1 MVSTVSRNSWPGTS
15 VWRKHRSK
23 ISIKLHKQKQ
33 IEEICSCYL
42 VLVLRSV
49 CSLGFHLW
57 FSVAALDEQPMEMP
71 FKNLATG
78 DSVFTLWHMTLG
90 LCVLSLLHW
99 KVRAGVKIV
108 FGFALGLTRALL
120 RRTFYRRAGAEGERD
135 KRRKFSKQKKN
146 SSLVQQFPAVSLT
159 TLLADYESLTES
171 DSRKPTR
178 PKSSVIVMS
187 SRSTRGSR
195 RHRLVFFQLISVK
208 EAERRTKL
216 NANELA
222 NDDSSL
228 LPEMLQT
235 SSLIQEPSL
244 LEVSCYEQFSCLV
257 CA

>member
-1 MVSTVSRNSWPGTS
+1 
-15 VWRKHRSK
+15 
-23 ISIKLHKQKQ
+23 
-33 IEEICSCYL
+33 
-42 VLVLRSV
+42 
-49 CSLGFHLW
+49 
-57 FSVAALDEQPMEMP
+57 MEMP

-120 RRTFYRRAGAEGERD
+120 RRTFHRRAGAEGERD

-146 SSLVQQFPAVSLT
+146 SSSVQQFPAVSLT

-195 RHRLVFFQLISVK
+195 RHRLVFFSVDK
-208 EAERRTKL
+208 RQGSRAENEAERERAGERRLLLAPRDAPDQQFDTGALSSRSKLLRT
-216 NANELA
+216 
-222 NDDSSL
+222 
-228 LPEMLQT
+228 
-235 SSLIQEPSL
+235 I
-244 LEVSCYEQFSCLV
+244 
-257 CA
+257 